1 MARGEDLHV
10 SSADIN
16 NQHLHD
22 RVSRLIHLTWGR
34 FNMKIF
40 RPFCAQGGFN
50 LPRRR
55 SRRREEAELDLLQ
68 KSASS
73 RRRLRFGNPPCF
85 AQEPTQSVF
94 HPETTPLQAPP
105 WAAKVGS
112 CQMNLM

>member
-10 SSADIN
+10 SSADID
-16 NQHLHD
+16 NQHVHD
-22 RVSRLIHLTWGR
+22 RVSRLIHFTWGR
-34 FNMKIF
+34 FNMKMF

-73 RRRLRFGNPPCF
+73 RRRLRFVNAPCF
-85 AQEPTQSVF
+85 AQEPAQSDV
-94 HPETTPLQAPP
+94 PSRKPLLY
-105 WAAKVGS
+105 KVRHGGLKS
-112 CQMNLM
+112 AHVK